1 VTSSPSRIRVL
12 LAEDHA
18 LVRSGLHALLQ
29 RMPDVEVV
37 GEAGDGREAVALAE
51 QLHPDVILMDIS
63 MPLLNGIEATR
74 RVTAQMPRVRVIML
88 SVHSSEEYVAQ
99 ALTAGAAGYVL
110 KGADTAELELGIRAV
125 AAGHSYLT
133 PAVSRQVIDEYV
145 SRVSARAP
153 QSVLT
158 PRQREVLQ
166 LIAEGKT
173 SKDVANLLG
182 VSLKTVETHRS
193 QLMRRLGLH
202 DIPALVRYAIREGLI
217 SSDV

>member
-1 VTSSPSRIRVL
+1 ML

-18 LVRSGLHALLQ
+18 LVRSGLHALLM

-37 GEAGDGREAVALAE
+37 GEAADGRQAVAMAE
-51 QLHPDVILMDIS
+51 QLRPDLILMDIA

-74 RVTAQMPRVRVIML
+74 RVTAQLPRIRVIML
-88 SVHSSEEYVAQ
+88 SAHSTEDYVAQ

-110 KGADTAELELGIRAV
+110 KGAGTAELELGIRAV

-145 SRVSARAP
+145 SRVSTRP
-153 QSVLT
+153 QGVLT

-173 SKDVANLLG
+173 SKDVANTLG
-182 VSLKTVETHRS
+182 ISLKTVETHRS

-202 DIPALVRYAIREGLI
+202 DVPALVRYAVRQGMV
-217 SSDV
+217 SSDT